1 MLLYRDVYPFICF
14 IIAMYEHHLG
24 LYYILFH
31 RLLISKINV
40 ALQLTKLWLKE
51 VTTST
56 TTITTAAAAAAAA
69 SK

>member
-1 MLLYRDVYPFICF
+1 
-14 IIAMYEHHLG
+14 MYEHHLG

-56 TTITTAAAAAAAA
+56 TTTTITTTTAAAAAA